1 MPDEGEPYVDFGCD
15 DRYDAENEEFH
26 TLSVQFFG
34 PGEGECK
41 FQTTAFPVSCRDS
54 SAMQEY
60 GVLDDCKSQPCP
72 SESPGTSLVHPVESL
87 EEMYEMFLGDT
98 FPVVIE

>member
-1 MPDEGEPYVDFGCD
+1 
-15 DRYDAENEEFH
+15 
-26 TLSVQFFG
+26 
-34 PGEGECK
+34 
-41 FQTTAFPVSCRDS
+41 
-54 SAMQEY
+54 MQEY

-98 FPVVIE
+98 FPVVIEYEMMMPAVGTPAWIFRRALRCTILSRDNR